1 MVRSTASS
9 KACCTHWINIKRLS
23 IRKLEALINSRT
35 SLSSL
40 KGMGSKRH
48 VNCLEEVIAEVTTE
62 VNSKRN
68 LQLSYFSSDE

>member
-1 MVRSTASS
+1 MVRSTASL
-9 KACCTHWINIKRLS
+9 KACGTHWINIKRLS
-23 IRKLEALINSRT
+23 ICKLEALINSRT

-40 KGMGSKRH
+40 KGMGCKRH

-68 LQLSYFSSDE
+68 LQLLYFSTDE